1 MANSYLRDLEAAE
14 VVECRICQDED
25 SMSNMEAPCACSGSL
40 RFAHRACIQEWC
52 NEKRDTMCEICNHP
66 FSPGYSAPQ
75 PSDGSSFGM
84 IRRSRSVPGTVR
96 EAETLARIQ
105 MELLA
110 EQSLQEADEPERG
123 RSSFWRKGSLIWT
136 AIYLLLVAAEL
147 GGLVYLK
154 FRLNSGEPMAHPPCT
169 LRCFS

>member
-40 RFAHRACIQEWC
+40 R
-52 NEKRDTMCEICNHP
+52 P

-96 EAETLARIQ
+96 EALIKARIQ

-123 RSSFWRKGSLIWT
+123 RSSFWRKGSLIVRLD
-136 AIYLLLVAAEL
+136 IYKPYPR
-147 GGLVYLK
+147 YLP
-154 FRLNSGEPMAHPPCT
+154 L
-169 LRCFS
+169 